1 MKPNERHFYFGI
13 IAVLTIIILFLQM
26 CKGKKDCP
34 EIATVIK
41 TDTVYIPKTDT
52 TIIYKPKP
60 FLIVKNDTIYKDDT
74 LYLVEV
80 VQADTAAI
88 LADYYATRYYKD
100 SAKVDYGTVF
110 INDSVSRNRIT
121 SRKVITDFNI
131 PVVTNTVTLEKKRTQ
146 LYAGFSFT
154 GNKYQP
160 IYGFGG
166 DLMLKTKRDRVYELG
181 ALMIGDGV
189 IYYRLGIKFKLTK
202 K

>member
-1 MKPNERHFYFGI
+1 MKPGSNQFYWGI
-13 IAVLTIIILFLQM
+13 IAVLTIIILLQRM
-26 CKGKKDCP
+26 CSGKRECP
-34 EIATVIK
+34 EIAAVVK
-41 TDTVYIPKTDT
+41 TDTVYIHKTDT
-52 TIIYKPKP
+52 TTIYKPKP

-74 LYLVEV
+74 LYLVEL

-88 LADYYATRYYKD
+88 LSDYFSTRYYKD
-100 SAKVDYGTVF
+100 SAKVDYGTIY

-121 SRKVITDFNI
+121 SRKVITDFNF

-166 DLMLKTKRDRVYELG
+166 DLMLKTKRDRVYEIG
-181 ALMIGDGV
+181 ALMTADAV
-189 IYYRLGIKFKLTK
+189 VFYRFGIKFKLSK